1 MSFNDIDDNGLRRTP
16 PGVGAAGSAP
26 LSTSPGSRFV
36 LSGAAPAARSD
47 PGSAARLAVSAFED
61 RAAAVSSAV
70 LQGSVAPRDAR
81 RSVEAAMDAAAAA
94 RGALLT
100 LQQQP
105 GGRAGQDLHATLA
118 RRFEQRF
125 AELNADVQRALAP
138 ARGSGSGAG
147 AGSGSW
153 RGGVAADSNSSGR
166 GGEFTGI
173 HVQQQSGGELES
185 TFDREAT
192 EALLRDTVAF
202 NQVDLQQRERD
213 FANLQRT
220 VHQLNEIYTDVAVLV
235 ERQGEDVRQ
244 VERQTDA
251 AAAQT
256 QAGLGELL
264 KSSLYNRTVNPCA
277 FWVMV
282 VLFLA
287 ALVVLLLLLLRK

>member
-1 MSFNDIDDNGLRRTP
+1 MSFQDIDDNGLRRTP
-16 PGVGAAGSAP
+16 PAGSASAP
-26 LSTSPGSRFV
+26 LSTSPGARFV
-36 LSGAAPAARSD
+36 LSGAAPSARSD
-47 PGSAARLAVSAFED
+47 PGSAARLAVSMFEE
-61 RAAAVSSAV
+61 RATAVSGTV

-81 RSVEAAMDAAAAA
+81 RSVEAAMDAAAAV

-125 AELNADVQRALAP
+125 AELNADVQRVLAP
-138 ARGSGSGAG
+138 ARGSGSGS
-147 AGSGSW
+147 GSGIGSW
-153 RGGVAADSNSSGR
+153 QGGASSGSSGR
-166 GGEFTGI
+166 GGEFTGV
-173 HVQQQSGGELES
+173 HVQQPSGGELEQS
-185 TFDREAT
+185 SFDREAT

-213 FANLQRT
+213 FANLQRS

-277 FWVMV
+277 FWVMI